1 MHARAITLAI
11 AGIVAVTGTACAVQL
26 VPGELLEAS
35 RAVTRFVGLS
45 PEGTEIWAKLS
56 VARSEKQHYSGFD
69 RIDREIGEQ
78 LALDVPDKGKLAALA
93 RAYASEKA
101 AFELRERDQ
110 LIADAFRLPD
120 ADRKTLGRFLVRS
133 RTNSKPAAPV
143 LTPLPQ

>member
-26 VPGELLEAS
+26 APGQLLEAS
-35 RAVTRFVGLS
+35 RAVTRLVGMS

-143 LTPLPQ
+143 LAPLPQ